1 NRDLPPIPTRR
12 SSDLEKEQA
21 EQAALSLRKTDALR
35 KAGYSD
41 EQSQLL
47 VKLIEGDDDEA
58 IAESI
63 EQIKATV
70 PITDNYAD
78 PSTFN
83 GRSEEH
89 TSELQSRF
97 DL

>member
-1 NRDLPPIPTRR
+1 
-12 SSDLEKEQA
+12 
-21 EQAALSLRKTDALR
+21 LRKTDALR

-83 GRSEEH
+83 GRAAKPKTVDAEELGR
-89 TSELQSRF
+89 SAVSRV
-97 DL
+97 LHKIKL